1 VAGTLTGPIKM
12 TLTNYGGDLV
22 LDQYT
27 GDNNAVVILTLLPP
41 PAGPSFIE
49 YKQGDGVSVRF
60 AGVLNLSESDEI
72 LEILETE
79 FVADDERVI
88 LVEGSISNTEAF
100 FADGESTDTEG
111 MTFTAP
117 VYSRESVLLPASWEF
132 GSDGSFT
139 GLMELPGQDFTLK
152 GDYTYVEGKLTVTA
166 APEDIPDPLTWTYQV
181 TSDGDVLVLR
191 SLQEITSADQGPQFS
206 DITNL
211 YAIDPQGIQ
220 KIISEQ
226 LVYLKQ

>member
-1 VAGTLTGPIKM
+1 MKYLSILLAALSFSCLSPDIFGTWTTEKSTLEYTFLPAESADLSALSITDPNPYGLGCETSPWMAQWPGLSPDPIKM

-111 MTFTAP
+111 IDLHCSSVFP
-117 VYSRESVLLPASWEF
+117 ESVLLPASWEF

-139 GLMELPGQDFTLK
+139 GLMELPGQD
-152 GDYTYVEGKLTVTA
+152 
-166 APEDIPDPLTWTYQV
+166 
-181 TSDGDVLVLR
+181 LR
-191 SLQEITSADQGPQFS
+191 SKETILMSKES
-206 DITNL
+206 
-211 YAIDPQGIQ
+211 
-220 KIISEQ
+220 
-226 LVYLKQ
+226 